1 MRKNCTLLRQ
11 LCVAFIC
18 IAAVILPESTAAQ
31 ISMERSDTIYTQ
43 DFNTLPDSATAIWE
57 NGTSYIDGWYV
68 QRTKQEHNTI
78 VANHGNNIAGN
89 LYSFGS
95 VGSKERA
102 LGSQSSYNA
111 GEFAW
116 GVLLQN
122 NTGDTIHTVDVSF
135 YGEQW
140 RISNID
146 AGEHKIDF
154 YYAVSS
160 DKEAFQLSPRSDKN
174 WIPYPALNF
183 NGPHFYTK
191 GSALNG
197 NNAANRRLMEAILTV
212 DIPDGHYLMLRWKDA
227 NEYEADHGLAIDDF
241 SITWSVKPDEP
252 IVVLPVELVQFN
264 ARVSGPAVQLQ
275 WLTASEIQNDHFSV
289 ERSPDG
295 QDFESIGRV
304 AGHGTTAT
312 GANYSF
318 ADNHP
323 LAGIFYYRLKQVDE
337 DGSHAYSAVVAVT
350 RAAVTRVAKVYPTI
364 TTDKLQVSVEQT
376 GAMQQV
382 LVLDMLGKQWILK
395 GLDNTALHHTIDVSD
410 LRSGSYVL
418 VLLDEQGQR
427 QTTRFMKK

>member
-1 MRKNCTLLRQ
+1 MGRELTN
-11 LCVAFIC
+11 
-18 IAAVILPESTAAQ
+18 
-31 ISMERSDTIYTQ
+31 YTQ
-43 DFNTLPDSATAIWE
+43 DFNSLPAVNDGIWE
-57 NGTSYIDGWYV
+57 NGTSYMDSWFV
-68 QRTKQEHNTI
+68 QRTKETNTI
-78 VANHGNNIAGN
+78 VASPGNNIAGN

-95 VGSKERA
+95 DNSIDRA
-102 LGSQSSYNA
+102 LGAQSSYNA

-183 NGPHFYTK
+183 NGPHFYTR
-191 GSALNG
+191 GRALNG
-197 NNAANRRLMEAILTV
+197 NNAANRRLMEAVLTV
-212 DIPDGHYLMLRWKDA
+212 DIPDGHYLMLRWKDD
-227 NEYEADHGLAIDDF
+227 NEYEVDHGLAIDDF

-252 IVVLPVELVQFN
+252 IVVLPVEL
-264 ARVSGPAVQLQ
+264 ARFTAKVSGPVVDLQ
-275 WLTASEIQNDHFSV
+275 WLTASEMQNDYFSV
-289 ERSPDG
+289 ERSSDG
-295 QDFESIGRV
+295 QAFESIGRV
-304 AGHGTTAT
+304 AGHGTTAI
-312 GANYSF
+312 GAAYKF

-323 LAGIFYYRLKQVDE
+323 LAGISYYRLKQVDE

-350 RAAVTRVAKVYPTI
+350 RAAGLKVAKVYPTI

-376 GAMQQV
+376 GVMHQV
-382 LVLDMLGKQWILK
+382 LVLDMLGKQWLLEA
-395 GLDNTALHHTIDVSD
+395 LDNTALHHTIDVSN
-410 LRSGSYVL
+410 LRGGSYVL

-427 QTTRFMKK
+427 QTTRFIKN